1 MVIKLTML
9 KLLLSKVR
17 LLHYLEIAEPA
28 QVLRLH
34 IVASGNRNRSTAM
47 NGPVD
52 ILLCMVGDGP

>member
-1 MVIKLTML
+1 ML